1 MLQGHFH
8 GGNSKTARHHGLPP
22 HAPKKSGVRFACPV
36 EGPPQIPPVIVYLLA
51 AFLVFTPIFFRLPIK
66 TIEVPRT
73 FSFVYQYNLEKDE
86 GTHGEMP
93 PWNGV
98 ILPYT
103 AFDGERTFK
112 SPVKSRRLEPSDL
125 AFAPFLGQ
133 GYFRYQK
140 VGKEIQFHSAGG
152 ELLWRKP
159 FQSYPVSD
167 HTGKLVLLLT
177 GDNNRVEVL
186 DWNGNPV
193 GIKSVAGNFM
203 TDVNFAARAAAACVV
218 FGGGEI
224 YLIDGNGNLKFSY
237 TLPLT
242 HRPRFVKSCAVMPD
256 GQGMAVHA
264 LDGPEDAIFVF
275 LAKDGRAVRDWAA
288 ILPEIIPQTVQMAVN
303 DHGVILAARRSTTF
317 YRAGAP
323 IWKRDVADQSGYRP
337 VYADRDWFAVGTD
350 RTVLVLD
357 ARGRALASVPVT
369 GSAAFRIL
377 PSSRPGEFAVQS
389 NKAVSFYAYR

>member
-1 MLQGHFH
+1 M
-8 GGNSKTARHHGLPP
+8 
-22 HAPKKSGVRFACPV
+22 
-36 EGPPQIPPVIVYLLA
+36 IVYFLA
-51 AFLVFTPIFFRLPIK
+51 ALLVFTPVFFRLPAK
-66 TIEVPRT
+66 TIEAPRT
-73 FSFVYQYNLEKDE
+73 FSFVYQYNLDKDE
-86 GTHGEMP
+86 GTPGEMP
-93 PWNGV
+93 AWNGV

-103 AFDGERTFK
+103 AFEGERTFK
-112 SPVKSRRLEPSDL
+112 SPIKSRRLDASDL

-140 VGKEIQFHSAGG
+140 VGKEIQFYAAGG

-159 FQSYPVSD
+159 FQSYPVAD

-193 GIKSVAGNFM
+193 GVKSVAGNFM

-224 YLIDGNGNLKFSY
+224 YLIDGEGNLKFSY
-237 TLPLT
+237 NLPLT
-242 HRPRFVKSCAVMPD
+242 KRPRFVKSCAVMPD

-264 LDGPEDAIFVF
+264 LDGAEDALFVF
-275 LAKDGRAVRDWAA
+275 LAKNGKAVGDWAA
-288 ILPEIIPQTVQMAVN
+288 ILPEIIPQSVHMGVN
-303 DHGVILAARRSTTF
+303 EHGVLLAGRRSTTF

-323 IWKRDVADQSGYRP
+323 IWKREIPDQGGYRP

-350 RTVLVLD
+350 RSVLVLD
-357 ARGRALASVPVT
+357 SRGRPLASVPVL
-369 GSAAFRIL
+369 GSASFRIL

-389 NKAVSFYAYR
+389 NKAVTFYSYR